1 MLAHLEKDNCELVWI
16 VNKNAIIIFMPQR
29 EISLVFFSR
38 HRGNFVQNPDSHN
51 IKRDYDEGK

>member
-1 MLAHLEKDNCELVWI
+1 MLTHLAKDNYELVWI
-16 VNKNAIIIFMPQR
+16 VNKNVIRMFMPQG

-38 HRGNFVQNPDSHN
+38 HSGNFVQNPDSHN